1 MDWGMRKAEREITDF
16 GEKVALLARCDTI
29 RLGLRGDEFP
39 YVVPLSFGFEVKGES
54 IIIYFHCAKEGKKAE
69 LIKADPRICV
79 EADILNGYRDTGK
92 SVTADYESIIGFG
105 LCKEVFGEEA
115 VHGLDLLL
123 EHCKVVNRSAR
134 QCASLNVT
142 AVYKIELLTFT
153 GKRRFQ

>member
-1 MDWGMRKAEREITDF
+1 MDCGMRKAERAINDF

-39 YVVPLSFGFEVKGES
+39 YVVPLSFGFEVKGERV
-54 IIIYFHCAKEGKKAE
+54 IIYFHCAKEGKKVE
-69 LIKADPRICV
+69 LIKADPRVCV

-105 LCKEVFGEEA
+105 LCKQVF
-115 VHGLDLLL
+115 GLDLLL
-123 EHCKVVNRSAR
+123 EHCKVLNRSAM

-142 AVYKIELLTFT
+142 AVYKIELFSFT
-153 GKRRFQ
+153 GKRRFK